1 MIFILYD
8 ERNFADINNN
18 IIYRKKYFKRCRL
31 KINVRIMY
39 CRTDVLNS
47 ITGYFYPQ
55 GLFIL
60 GDKNDF
66 V

>member
-1 MIFILYD
+1 MIFMLYKD
-8 ERNFADINNN
+8 RDFAHIDTN
-18 IIYRKKYFKRCRL
+18 IVYRKKYFKRCRL
-31 KINVRIMY
+31 KINVRITY
-39 CRTDVLNS
+39 CRSDMHNYA
-47 ITGYFYPQ
+47 TGYTNPQ

>member
-1 MIFILYD
+1 MIFMLYD
-8 ERNFADINNN
+8 ERNFADIYNNLL
-18 IIYRKKYFKRCRL
+18 YKRKYFKRCKL
-31 KINVRIMY
+31 KINIRLTY
-39 CRTDVLNS
+39 CRVDTLND
-47 ITGYFYPQ
+47 ITGYISPQ